1 MPCSDKFF
9 TGGTQKVACRWGR
22 GAEDRDLHL
31 TEQQHAIV
39 GASPQPAANGWG
51 RRSRERRSSKLSLTV
66 SLRYDDGP
74 VNLVGPLGVA
84 VPQVTQVLG
93 VQARVVVGVATS
105 TSGTTGPPKSS
116 RPSRR
121 SPRRT
126 LRCGSCPVAPTR
138 SRLCSDQ
145 SSQPRAD
152 HPCRRA

>member
-66 SLRYDDGP
+66 WLRYDDGP
-74 VNLVGPLGVA
+74 VNLVGPLGV
-84 VPQVTQVLG
+84 
-93 VQARVVVGVATS
+93 RF
-105 TSGTTGPPKSS
+105 
-116 RPSRR
+116 
-121 SPRRT
+121 PR
-126 LRCGSCPVAPTR
+126 
-138 SRLCSDQ
+138 
-145 SSQPRAD
+145 
-152 HPCRRA
+152 